1 MHSSAVPKTAA
12 GYSSKSTHGPP
23 AEWSMQTK
31 SVAVSSPTGLVCS
44 PAVRRPIRSTGAR
57 STPKSRFQLSSGPS
71 RRDAGGGISM
81 RSTQPGERLAVGLN
95 DACTIRIGGR
105 NADRITVAAVSPQGA
120 FQPLERGS
128 AAGEWKLSDIAD
140 LGEKDEI
147 LIYIKIG
154 RAHV

>member
-1 MHSSAVPKTAA
+1 
-12 GYSSKSTHGPP
+12 
-23 AEWSMQTK
+23 
-31 SVAVSSPTGLVCS
+31 
-44 PAVRRPIRSTGAR
+44 
-57 STPKSRFQLSSGPS
+57 
-71 RRDAGGGISM
+71 M

-140 LGEKDEI
+140 LGEKAEI
-147 LIYIKIG
+147 LIYITDDRTGGFVNESYLITVDIG
-154 RAHV
+154 GKRLPFPVPSAQVSASLNTEAQP

>member
-1 MHSSAVPKTAA
+1 
-12 GYSSKSTHGPP
+12 
-23 AEWSMQTK
+23 
-31 SVAVSSPTGLVCS
+31 
-44 PAVRRPIRSTGAR
+44 
-57 STPKSRFQLSSGPS
+57 
-71 RRDAGGGISM
+71 M

-140 LGEKDEI
+140 LGEKAEI
-147 LIYIKIG
+147 LIYITDDRTGGFVNESYPRSEEHTSELQSLMRISYAVFCLKKKNNI
-154 RAHV
+154 